1 MRDTEIRTTLLQ
13 ERQHKPFNGIV
24 DIASTIE
31 LAKAEN
37 SLVSIRQQNMY
48 MINKFSLRHQN
59 KENKPDELKGKTM
72 DFNSLQVDDIVVV
85 IMNTKPTILFL
96 Y

>member
-1 MRDTEIRTTLLQ
+1 
-13 ERQHKPFNGIV
+13 
-24 DIASTIE
+24 
-31 LAKAEN
+31 
-37 SLVSIRQQNMY
+37 

-85 IMNTKPTILFL
+85 IMNRKPTILFL